1 MTGRRDLAWLLADLA
16 ATLTEVDEFLRSP
29 AGYAALRA
37 WYQARG
43 NPPGFDAGLL
53 IDSVSFT
60 ASDLREQA
68 GQHPQHS

>member
-1 MTGRRDLAWLLADLA
+1 MTGRRDQAWLADLA

-37 WYQARG
+37 WYQGRG
-43 NPPGFDAGLL
+43 NPAGPGAGLL

-60 ASDLREQA
+60 ALSLRKQA
-68 GQHPQHS
+68 GHQQHS